1 MNERVIF
8 CHMQICEQPCLYVEI
23 SHKKRQTKETG
34 MGVNLEIRGLTGV
47 LN

>member
-8 CHMQICEQPCLYVEI
+8 CFMQICEQPCVYVEI
-23 SHKKRQTKETG
+23 SHKKKKKK
-34 MGVNLEIRGLTGV
+34 NLEIRGLTGV

>member
-1 MNERVIF
+1 
-8 CHMQICEQPCLYVEI
+8 MQICEQPCVYVEI
-23 SHKKRQTKETG
+23 SHKKTNKKNKTG